1 MPDKSERER
10 RGTSRSERP
19 RWKVIQYAT
28 GNVGRLALQGILD
41 HPDLELVGLWVH
53 SADKAGKDAG
63 ELCGRAPV
71 GVLATNDFDAILAL
85 EADAVSHNSTGDLR
99 PAEAAAEIAALLA
112 SGKNV
117 VSSAVISL
125 LHPDT
130 ADRGMVEQLE
140 AACAAGQTSCF
151 SSGIDPGFANDL
163 LPLTLSGFCAR
174 VDSIRVSEILNYD
187 SYDQATVLFDTM
199 GFGQPMDS
207 VPFLLM
213 PGVLGYAWGAVIHLM
228 AEGLGVEVDEIRER
242 YDRVAAPETF
252 DIAAGTVDE
261 GTVAGLRFEIEGII
275 GGEPVLTVEH
285 VTRLRDDL
293 APEWPA
299 PPDGGGYRIEV
310 KGSPSFRCDLSMLG
324 EDGDHNT
331 GGLLATAMRLLNAI
345 PAVCAAPPGLLTP
358 FDLPLVTGH
367 RGRR

>member
-1 MPDKSERER
+1 MPYKQ
-10 RGTSRSERP
+10 RST
-19 RWKVIQYAT
+19 WKVIQFAT
-28 GNVGRLALQGILD
+28 GNVGRLALQGILE

-63 ELCGRAPV
+63 ELAGRAPV
-71 GVLATNDFDAILAL
+71 GVLATNDFDEILAL

-125 LHPDT
+125 LHPGT
-130 ADRGMVEQLE
+130 ADRAMVEQLE

-151 SSGIDPGFANDL
+151 TSGIDPGFANDL

-187 SYDQATVLFDTM
+187 TYDQATVLFDTM
-199 GFGQPMDS
+199 GFGRPMDN

-213 PGVLGYAWGAVIHLM
+213 PGVLGYAWGSVIHLM
-228 AEGLGVEVDEIRER
+228 AEGLGVEVEEVREH
-242 YDRVAAPETF
+242 YERVPAPETF
-252 DIAAGTVDE
+252 EIAAGTVEE
-261 GTVAGLRFEIEGII
+261 GTVAGLRFEIQGIV
-275 GGEPVLTVEH
+275 GGEPVITVEH

-299 PPDGGGYRIEV
+299 PPEGGGYRIEV
-310 KGSPSFRCDLSMLG
+310 KGSPSFRCELSMLG

-367 RGRR
+367 RGRGR